1 MLKKCNTNYQINC
14 LHLCCLN
21 EMDKLVQQF
30 QNFRIAYAET
40 LVGQSGI
47 FRTVKV
53 LVPIECK
60 HANAI
65 FDLARMQK

>member
-1 MLKKCNTNYQINC
+1 
-14 LHLCCLN
+14 
-21 EMDKLVQQF
+21 MDKLVQQS
-30 QNFRIAYAET
+30 QNFRIAYAEA

-65 FDLARMQK
+65 FWLSTHAEIKYGSLYKITLLKQLKKHKDH